1 MMECEDAEGRPN
13 YVIEL
18 FEIGKH
24 KIKFSKSFSDT
35 KYIEV
40 LDINFYKETRIYL

>member
-1 MMECEDAEGRPN
+1 PIWMMECEDAEGRPN

-24 KIKFSKSFSDT
+24 IFSGAD
-35 KYIEV
+35 
-40 LDINFYKETRIYL
+40 DC